1 MTQASSSLSLKDNVR
16 EITGDR
22 NLLGVRKKKN
32 PERKPKRKQRKKKPF
47 TFSLVPCQR
56 NIFPSVSHALKN
68 VFVFV
73 DISYARR
80 LLSAISSKIKKTPFK
95 LPTKL
100 KKKNTPKTKKYLHQR
115 ISALSKCDNIKRTKS
130 HKS

>member
-1 MTQASSSLSLKDNVR
+1 MFQFKISHFFVWGKYVDNFLEKFKISSWFQLLSLFVTQASSSLSLKDNVR

-22 NLLGVRKKKN
+22 NLLGVRKKK
-32 PERKPKRKQRKKKPF
+32 KPQKENQRKQRKKTF

-68 VFVFV
+68 VFV

-80 LLSAISSKIKKTPFK
+80 LLSAISSKIKI
-95 LPTKL
+95 
-100 KKKNTPKTKKYLHQR
+100 KNTLQ
-115 ISALSKCDNIKRTKS
+115 IAD
-130 HKS
+130 

>member
-1 MTQASSSLSLKDNVR
+1 MTQASSSLSLKDNVW

-22 NLLGVRKKKN
+22 NLLGVRKKK
-32 PERKPKRKQRKKKPF
+32 PRKKPRGNKEKKTTF

>member
-1 MTQASSSLSLKDNVR
+1 MFGRLL
-16 EITGDR
+16 EIGTSW
-22 NLLGVRKKKN
+22 VFVKKN

-100 KKKNTPKTKKYLHQR
+100 KKKYTKDKKNICIKEYLHFR
-115 ISALSKCDNIKRTKS
+115 SVTISKELKAINRKS
-130 HKS
+130 SYS

>member
-1 MTQASSSLSLKDNVR
+1 MFGRLLEIGTSWVFVKKPQKKTQ
-16 EITGDR
+16 
-22 NLLGVRKKKN
+22 
-32 PERKPKRKQRKKKPF
+32 RKQRKKNTF

-100 KKKNTPKTKKYLHQR
+100 KKKIHQRQKNICIKEYLHFR
-115 ISALSKCDNIKRTKS
+115 SVTISKELKAINRKS
-130 HKS
+130 SYS